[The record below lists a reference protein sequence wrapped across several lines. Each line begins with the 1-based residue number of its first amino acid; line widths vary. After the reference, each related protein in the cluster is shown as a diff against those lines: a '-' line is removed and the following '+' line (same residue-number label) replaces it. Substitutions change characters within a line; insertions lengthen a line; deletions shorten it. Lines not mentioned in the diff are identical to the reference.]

1 MDIYDAIVNGFKK
14 RIPSSQGIEAFLQ
27 SLQSSVKSLRIAYRN
42 NPVYVPYE
50 KTNIQAAYL
59 ATYLPH
65 YYQLIYKIFIEEV
78 PDIFKGKK
86 EVYLNFIGGGP
97 GSEAYGA
104 IKYILNN
111 CTDVEIIHIS
121 ILDINAS
128 TWDYSHAIVSEN
140 LVETVNN
147 GKTQIYWKSIPFDL
161 TSLANISQSKAIIEK
176 SDLLVIQNCLNEIAK
191 VNLPSLK
198 TNVKTLFDYLP
209 GDAYL
214 LMSDMTSV
222 ARPIM
227 KVLEGYLVESFSPKF
242 LRTTLSSCSRSL
254 ISVHHRPSAIIAQ
267 NLLVSTD
274 GLIPRKNISYD
285 YSILSKGF
293 IEEPLDS
300 ENLGFSA
307 IYRPLD
313 FKNLDANDFIH
324 RKIFIGIDFGTSSTV
339 ISTAQLVG
347 GSIVIKA
354 IPIKQK
360 DHLGSLTRNP
370 IVPTII
376 SLVDGK
382 KLLVGIHAADFK
394 PYLVYGKNTWHSFKQ
409 NLGHLDEIKYNNSDL
424 ATNPNFKISNATEA
438 LILFFAYI
446 KREIFEYLKD
456 NGLPNEVEYSISIPA
471 GFPSKEKQTLRSCLL
486 NAGIECED
494 TPFIEEPNAALINY
508 LYEQNIFV
516 ETNEPKNILV
526 LDLGAGTVD
535 VSILCAEKG
544 DDGFTSKLLSV
555 VRLGNIGG
563 NLIDELMAD
572 AIIQNFNINA
582 PLNELHR
589 IELVSLCEKLKI
601 KICKDLIVDSTT
613 NFELPSLSK
622 SDDFRAIPSTSNLI
636 SLGISSISLSFKEF
650 SNLMSLYWNGSSA
663 IDGIKGTLDKSL
675 VNAGLSVSMID
686 KIIVTGGG
694 GRNPYIKNQVAN
706 YFKGSELFI
715 SDNIQEQVSR
725 GVALQSFVL
734 NSFGKNIITPILGH
748 DIYLKGINKTV
759 TLFENGISIPS
770 LDIEILLDEPI
781 SEEIL
786 SIECYSNENK
796 NYCKYF
802 VIPAKVSISKL
813 LFYIAPDQELRCE
826 IVGPTFEKEALEIFK
841 KSNNKLI
848 KIRQNV

>member
-1 MDIYDAIVNGFKK
+1 MDIYDAIVRGFKK
-14 RIPSSQGIEAFLQ
+14 NIPSNQGIEAFLQ
-27 SLQSSVKSLRIAYRN
+27 SLQKSVKSLRIAYRN

-50 KTNIQAAYL
+50 KTDIQAAYL

-111 CTDVEIIHIS
+111 CTDVEIIHVT

-128 TWDYSHAIVSEN
+128 TWGYSHSIVSEN

-147 GKTQIYWKSIPFDL
+147 GKTQIHWKSIPFDL
-161 TSLANISQSKAIIEK
+161 TSADNISKSKPIIEK

-191 VNLPSLK
+191 VDLPSLK
-198 TNVKTLFDYLP
+198 TNVKTLFEYLP
-209 GDAYL
+209 GGAYL

-227 KVLEGYLVESFSPKF
+227 KVLEEYLVDAFSPKF
-242 LRTTLSSCSRSL
+242 LRSTLSSGSRSL

-267 NLLVSTD
+267 NLLVGTD

-285 YSILSKGF
+285 YSILSKGV
-293 IEEPLDS
+293 IEEPIDYK
-300 ENLGFSA
+300 ELGFTA

-324 RKIFIGIDFGTSSTV
+324 KKIFIGIDFGTSSTV
-339 ISTAQLVG
+339 VSTAQLVDG
-347 GSIVIKA
+347 KIKIKS

-360 DHLGSLTRNP
+360 DHSGSITSNP
-370 IVPTII
+370 LVPSII
-376 SLVDGK
+376 SFVNGNR
-382 KLLVGIHAADFK
+382 LLVGIHAADHK
-394 PYLVYGKNTWHSFKQ
+394 PYLEYGKNTWHSFKQ
-409 NLGHLDEIKYNNSDL
+409 NLGKLEEIEYANSVL
-424 ATNPNFKISNATEA
+424 ATNPHFKISNATEA
-438 LILFFAYI
+438 LTLFFAYI

-471 GFPSKEKQTLRSCLL
+471 GFPSKEKQTLRTCLL
-486 NAGIECED
+486 NVGIECED
-494 TPFIEEPNAALINY
+494 TPFIEEPNAAIINY

-544 DDGFTSKLLSV
+544 EDGFTSKLLSV

-572 AIIQNFNINA
+572 AIIQNFKINT
-582 PLNELHR
+582 PLNELHN

-601 KICKDLIVDSTT
+601 KICKDIIVDSTT
-613 NFELPSLSK
+613 NFELPTLSK
-622 SDDFRAIPSTSNLI
+622 SDDFRAIQSTSNLI

-663 IDGIKGTLDKSL
+663 NDGIKGTLDKSL
-675 VNAGLSVSMID
+675 VNAGLSLSMID

-706 YFKGSELFI
+706 YFKSSELFI

-725 GVALQSFVL
+725 GAALQSFIL

-770 LDIEILLDEPI
+770 IDIEVLLDEPI
-781 SEEIL
+781 SDEIL
-786 SIECYSNENK
+786 SIECYSKENK

-802 VIPAKVSISKL
+802 VIPANVSMSKL

-826 IVGPTFEKEALEIFK
+826 IVGPTFEKVALEIFK
-841 KSNNKLI
+841 KSKNKLI
-848 KIRQNV
+848 KIK

>member
-1 MDIYDAIVNGFKK
+1 MDIYDAIVIGFKK
-14 RIPSSQGIEAFLQ
+14 RIPSNQGVEAFLQ

-50 KTNIQAAYL
+50 KTDIQAAYL

-111 CTDVEIIHIS
+111 CTDVEIIHVT

-140 LVETVNN
+140 LVETVNK

-161 TSLANISQSKAIIEK
+161 TSIANISQSKVTIEK

-242 LRTTLSSCSRSL
+242 LRSTLSSGSRSL

-267 NLLVSTD
+267 NLLVGTD

-285 YSILSKGF
+285 YSILSKGV
-293 IEEPLDS
+293 IEEPLDNQ
-300 ENLGFSA
+300 NLGFSA

-339 ISTAQLVG
+339 ISTAQLVD
-347 GSIVIKA
+347 GSIRIKA

-370 IVPTII
+370 LVPSII

-382 KLLVGIHAADFK
+382 KLLVGIHAADHK
-394 PYLVYGKNTWHSFKQ
+394 PNLVYGKNTWHSFKQ
-409 NLGHLDEIKYNNSDL
+409 NLGKLDEITYNNSDL

-438 LILFFAYI
+438 LTLFFAYI

-456 NGLPNEVEYSISIPA
+456 NGLPNELEYSISIPA

-535 VSILCAEKG
+535 VSILRAENG
-544 DDGFTSKLLSV
+544 IDGFTSKLLSI

-563 NLIDELMAD
+563 NLIDELIAD
-572 AIIQNFNINA
+572 VIIQNHDVSTQ
-582 PLNELHR
+582 LSKVQR

-601 KICKDLIVDSTT
+601 KLCKDIIVDPITH
-613 NFELPSLSK
+613 FELPILSK
-622 SDDFRAIPSTSNLI
+622 SDDFRAIPSTTNLI
-636 SLGISSISLSFKEF
+636 SLGISTISLSFQAF
-650 SNLMSLYWNGSSA
+650 SHLMTLYWNGSSDN
-663 IDGIKGTLDKSL
+663 DGIKGTLDKAIK
-675 VNAGLSVSMID
+675 NAGLSLSMID

-694 GRNPYIKNQVAN
+694 GRNPYIKNQTAN

-759 TLFENGISIPS
+759 LLFENGVSIPS
-770 LDIEILLDEPI
+770 VDIEVLVDEPT
-781 SEEIL
+781 SNDL
-786 SIECYSNENK
+786 LAIECYSKENEN
-796 NYCKYF
+796 YRKYF
-802 VIPAKVSISKL
+802 VLPANITMSKL
-813 LFYIAPDQELRCE
+813 VFYIAPDQELRCE
-826 IVGPTFEKEALEIFK
+826 IVGANFEKEALEVFM
-841 KSNNKLI
+841 KSNRKLI
-848 KIRQNV
+848 KIK

>member
-1 MDIYDAIVNGFKK
+1 MDIYDAIVSGFKK
-14 RIPSSQGIEAFLQ
+14 SIHSNQGIEAFLQ
-27 SLQSSVKSLRIAYRN
+27 SLQKSVKSLRIAYRN

-50 KTNIQAAYL
+50 QKDIQSAYL

-86 EVYLNFIGGGP
+86 EVFLNFIGGGP

-111 CTDVEIIHIS
+111 CNDVEIINVT
-121 ILDINAS
+121 ILDINAT
-128 TWDYSHAIVSEN
+128 TWGYSHSIVSEK

-147 GKTQIYWKSIPFDL
+147 GKTKIQWKSIAFDL
-161 TSLANISQSKAIIEK
+161 TSTANISQSKPIIEK

-198 TNVKTLFDYLP
+198 TNVKTLFEFLP

-222 ARPIM
+222 AKPIM
-227 KVLEGYLVESFSPKF
+227 NVLESYLVDTFSPKF
-242 LRTTLSSCSRSL
+242 LRSTLSSGSRSL

-267 NLLVSTD
+267 NLLVGTD

-285 YSILSKGF
+285 YSILSKGVTD
-293 IEEPLDS
+293 EPIDYQ
-300 ENLGFSA
+300 ELGFAA

-324 RKIFIGIDFGTSSTV
+324 KKIFIGIDFGTSSTV
-339 ISTAQLVG
+339 ISTAQLVDG
-347 GSIVIKA
+347 KILIKP

-360 DHLGSLTRNP
+360 DHSGYDTRNP
-370 IVPTII
+370 LVPSVI

-382 KLLVGIHAADFK
+382 KLLVGIHAADHK
-394 PYLVYGKNTWHSFKQ
+394 PYLEYGKNTWHSFKQ
-409 NLGHLDEIKYNNSDL
+409 NLGKLEEIEYHNSDL
-424 ATNPNFKISNATEA
+424 ALNPHFKISNATEA
-438 LILFFAYI
+438 LTLFFSYI
-446 KREIFEYLKD
+446 KREIFEYLKE

-516 ETNEPKNILV
+516 ESNEPKNILV

-535 VSILCAEKG
+535 VSILRAEKG

-563 NLIDELMAD
+563 NLIDELIAD
-572 AIIQNFNINA
+572 AIIQNFKINP
-582 PLNELHR
+582 PLNALHR
-589 IELVSLCEKLKI
+589 IELVSLCEKLKV
-601 KICKDLIVDSTT
+601 KMCKDIIVDNAT
-613 NFELPSLSK
+613 NFILPILSK
-622 SDDFRAIPSTSNLI
+622 SDDERTIQSTANLNAI
-636 SLGISSISLSFKEF
+636 GINSVSLSFKAF
-650 SNLMSLYWNGSSA
+650 NNLMLTYWNGT
-663 IDGIKGTLDKSL
+663 IHNDGVKATLDKSIE
-675 VNAGLSVSMID
+675 NADLKLSMID

-706 YFKGSELFI
+706 YFKDSELFI
-715 SDNIQEQVSR
+715 SDKIQEQVSR

-748 DIYLKGINKTV
+748 DIYLRGVNKTV
-759 TLFENGISIPS
+759 VLFENGISIPS
-770 LDIEILLDEPI
+770 TDIEVFIDETLSSALLA
-781 SEEIL
+781 
-786 SIECYSNENK
+786 IECYSKENEN
-796 NYCKYF
+796 YAKYF
-802 VIPAKVSISKL
+802 ILPANVTMSKL
-813 LFYIAPDQELRCE
+813 IFYIAPDQELRCE
-826 IVGPTFEKEALEIFK
+826 IVGTNYEKEALESFK

-848 KIRQNV
+848 KIK

>member
-1 MDIYDAIVNGFKK
+1 MDIYDAIVSGFKK
-14 RIPSSQGIEAFLQ
+14 NIPSNQGIESFLQ
-27 SLQSSVKSLRIAYRN
+27 SLQKSVKSLRIAYRN

-50 KTNIQAAYL
+50 KTDIQAAYL

-111 CTDVEIIHIS
+111 CTDVEIIHVT

-128 TWDYSHAIVSEN
+128 TWGYSHSIVSEN

-147 GKTQIYWKSIPFDL
+147 GNTQIHWKSIPFDL
-161 TSLANISQSKAIIEK
+161 TSADNISKSKPIIEK

-191 VNLPSLK
+191 VDLPSLK
-198 TNVKTLFDYLP
+198 TNTKTLFEYLP

-227 KVLEGYLVESFSPKF
+227 KVLEEYLVDAFSPKF
-242 LRTTLSSCSRSL
+242 LRSTLSSGSRSL

-267 NLLVSTD
+267 NLLVGTD

-285 YSILSKGF
+285 YSILSKGV
-293 IEEPLDS
+293 IEEPIDYK
-300 ENLGFSA
+300 ELGFTA

-324 RKIFIGIDFGTSSTV
+324 KKIFIGIDFGTSSTV
-339 ISTAQLVG
+339 VSTAQLVDG
-347 GSIVIKA
+347 NIKIKP

-360 DHLGSLTRNP
+360 DHSGSVTSNP
-370 IVPTII
+370 LVPSII
-376 SLVDGK
+376 SFVNGNR
-382 KLLVGIHAADFK
+382 LLVGFHAADHK
-394 PYLVYGKNTWHSFKQ
+394 PYLEYGKNTWHSFKQ
-409 NLGHLDEIKYNNSDL
+409 NLGKLEEIEYTNSDL
-424 ATNPNFKISNATEA
+424 ATNPHFKISNATEA
-438 LILFFAYI
+438 LTLFFAYI
-446 KREIFEYLKD
+446 KREIFEYLKE

-516 ETNEPKNILV
+516 EINEPKNILV

-535 VSILCAEKG
+535 VSILRAEKG
-544 DDGFTSKLLSV
+544 DDGFSSKLLSV

-572 AIIQNFNINA
+572 AIIQNFNISP
-582 PLNELHR
+582 PLNKLHR

-601 KICKDLIVDSTT
+601 KMCKDIIVDSVT
-613 NFELPSLSK
+613 NFELPILSK
-622 SDDFRAIPSTSNLI
+622 SNDERTIPSTKNLI
-636 SLGISSISLSFKEF
+636 AIGIKSISLSFRAF
-650 SNLMSLYWNGSSA
+650 NTLMLAYWFGNT
-663 IDGIKGTLDKSL
+663 DNEGIKDTLDKSL
-675 VNAGLSVSMID
+675 ENASLALSKID

-694 GRNPYIKNQVAN
+694 GRNPYIKNEVAN
-706 YFKGSELFI
+706 YFKGAEIFI
-715 SDNIQEQVSR
+715 SDKIQEQVSR

-748 DIYLKGINKTV
+748 DIYLKGLNKSIV
-759 TLFENGISIPS
+759 LFENGVTIPS
-770 LDIEILLDEPI
+770 MDIEVFIDEPG
-781 SEEIL
+781 SNESL
-786 SIECYSNENK
+786 AIECYSKENEN
-796 NYCKYF
+796 YFKYF
-802 VIPAKVSISKL
+802 FLPGNITMSKL
-813 LFYIAPDQELRCE
+813 IFYIAPDQELRCD
-826 IVGPTFEKEALEIFK
+826 IVGVNFEKEALESFN

-848 KIRQNV
+848 KIK

>member
-1 MDIYDAIVNGFKK
+1 MDIYDAIVSGLKK
-14 RIPSSQGIEAFLQ
+14 NIPSNQGLETYLQ
-27 SLQSSVKSLRIAYRN
+27 SLQKSVKSLRIAYRN

-50 KTNIQAAYL
+50 KIDIQAAYL

-86 EVYLNFIGGGP
+86 EVFLNFIGGGP

-111 CTDVEIIHIS
+111 CTDVEIIHIT

-128 TWDYSHAIVSEN
+128 TWGYSHSIVSEPLIEN
-140 LVETVNN
+140 INN
-147 GKTQIYWKSIPFDL
+147 GKAQIYWQSIPFDL
-161 TSLANISQSKAIIEK
+161 TSTANISESKPIIEK

-191 VNLPSLK
+191 IALPSLK
-198 TNVKTLFDYLP
+198 TNVNTLFEYLP
-209 GDAYL
+209 GYAYL

-227 KVLEGYLVESFSPKF
+227 KVLEDYLVDAFTPKF
-242 LRTTLSSCSRSL
+242 LRTTLSSGSRSL

-267 NLLVSTD
+267 NLLVGTD

-285 YSILSKGF
+285 YSILSKGVVEVPLNH
-293 IEEPLDS
+293 EE
-300 ENLGFSA
+300 LGFAA

-313 FKNLDANDFIH
+313 FKNLDANDFVH
-324 RKIFIGIDFGTSSTV
+324 KKIFIGIDFGTSSTV
-339 ISTAQLVG
+339 VSTAQLVDG
-347 GSIVIKA
+347 KIKIKP

-360 DHLGSLTRNP
+360 DHSGYDTRNP
-370 IVPTII
+370 LVPSVI

-382 KLLVGIHAADFK
+382 KLLVGIHAADHK
-394 PYLVYGKNTWHSFKQ
+394 PYLEYGKNTWHSFKQ
-409 NLGHLDEIKYNNSDL
+409 NLGKLEEIEYNNSDL
-424 ATNPNFKISNATEA
+424 ALNPHFKISNATEA
-438 LILFFAYI
+438 LTLFFSYI

-486 NAGIECED
+486 NAGIECEE

-516 ETNEPKNILV
+516 ESNEPKNILV

-535 VSILCAEKG
+535 VSILRAEKG

-572 AIIQNFNINA
+572 AIIQNFNSNT

-601 KICKDLIVDSTT
+601 KMCKEIIVDNATHFKLPILST
-613 NFELPSLSK
+613 
-622 SDDFRAIPSTSNLI
+622 SDDERTIQSTANLNAI
-636 SLGISSISLSFKEF
+636 GINSISLSFKAF
-650 SNLMSLYWNGSSA
+650 NNLMSTYWLGTSD
-663 IDGIKGTLDKSL
+663 IDGVKATLEKSIE
-675 VNAGLSVSMID
+675 NAGLTLSMID

-694 GRNPYIKNQVAN
+694 GRNPYIKSQVAN
-706 YFKGSELFI
+706 YFMGSELLI

-748 DIYLKGINKTV
+748 DIFLKGINKSV
-759 TLFENGISIPS
+759 VLYENGVTIPS
-770 LDIEILLDEPI
+770 MDIEVFIDEPA
-781 SEEIL
+781 SNESL
-786 SIECYSNENK
+786 AIECYSKENV
-796 NYCKYF
+796 NYAKYF
-802 VIPAKVSISKL
+802 ILPAKVTMSKL
-813 LFYIAPDQELRCE
+813 IFYIAPDQELRCE
-826 IVGPTFEKEALEIFK
+826 IVGANYEKEALESFK
-841 KSNNKLI
+841 KSNKKLI
-848 KIRQNV
+848 KIK

>member
-1 MDIYDAIVNGFKK
+1 MDIYDAIVSGLKK
-14 RIPSSQGIEAFLQ
+14 NIPSNQGLETYLQ
-27 SLQSSVKSLRIAYRN
+27 SLQKSVKSLRIAYRN

-50 KTNIQAAYL
+50 KIDIQAAYL

-104 IKYILNN
+104 TKYILNN
-111 CTDVEIIHIS
+111 CTGVEIIHIT

-128 TWDYSHAIVSEN
+128 TWGYSHSLVSEHLIEN
-140 LVETVNN
+140 INN
-147 GKTQIYWKSIPFDL
+147 GKAQIHWKSVPFDL
-161 TSLANISQSKAIIEK
+161 TLPANISESKPIIEK

-191 VNLPSLK
+191 IALPSLK
-198 TNVKTLFDYLP
+198 TNVNTLFEYLP
-209 GDAYL
+209 GYAYL

-227 KVLEGYLVESFSPKF
+227 KVLEDYLVDAFTPKF
-242 LRTTLSSCSRSL
+242 LRTTLSSGSRSL
-254 ISVHHRPSAIIAQ
+254 ISVHHRPSAIITQ
-267 NLLVSTD
+267 NLLVGTD

-285 YSILSKGF
+285 YSILSKGVV
-293 IEEPLDS
+293 EEPLNHD
-300 ENLGFSA
+300 ELGFAA

-313 FKNLDANDFIH
+313 FKNLDANDFVH
-324 RKIFIGIDFGTSSTV
+324 KKIFIGIDFGTSSTV
-339 ISTAQLVG
+339 ISTAQFVDG
-347 GSIVIKA
+347 KIKIKP

-360 DHLGSLTRNP
+360 DHSGSVTSNP
-370 IVPTII
+370 LVPSII
-376 SLVDGK
+376 SFVNGNR
-382 KLLVGIHAADFK
+382 LLVGIHAADHK
-394 PYLVYGKNTWHSFKQ
+394 PYLEYGKNTWHSFKQ
-409 NLGHLDEIKYNNSDL
+409 NLGKLEEVEYLNSEL
-424 ATNPNFKISNATEA
+424 ALNPHFKISNASEA
-438 LILFFAYI
+438 LTLFFSYI
-446 KREIFEYLKD
+446 KREIFQYLKD

-471 GFPSKEKQTLRSCLL
+471 GFPSKEKQSLRSCLL

-516 ETNEPKNILV
+516 ESNEPKNILV

-535 VSILCAEKG
+535 VSILRAEKG

-572 AIIQNFNINA
+572 AIIQNFNINT

-601 KICKDLIVDSTT
+601 KMCKDIIVDNATHFKLPNLSASVDERTIKST
-613 NFELPSLSK
+613 
-622 SDDFRAIPSTSNLI
+622 ANLI
-636 SLGISSISLSFKEF
+636 AIGINSISLSFKAF
-650 SNLMSLYWNGSSA
+650 NNLMSSYWLGTSD
-663 IDGIKGTLDKSL
+663 IDGVKNTLEKSL
-675 VNAGLSVSMID
+675 ENAGLTLSMID
-686 KIIVTGGG
+686 KTIVTGGG
-694 GRNPYIKNQVAN
+694 GRNPYIRSHVAN
-706 YFKGSELFI
+706 YLMGSELFI

-748 DIYLKGINKTV
+748 DIFLKGINKSV
-759 TLFENGISIPS
+759 VLYENGVTIPS
-770 LDIEILLDEPI
+770 MDIEVFIDEPA
-781 SEEIL
+781 SNESL
-786 SIECYSNENK
+786 AIECYSQENEN
-796 NYCKYF
+796 YAKYF
-802 VIPAKVSISKL
+802 ILPANVTMSKL
-813 LFYIAPDQELRCE
+813 IFYIAPDQELRCE
-826 IVGPTFEKEALEIFK
+826 IVGANYEKEALESFK
-841 KSNNKLI
+841 KSNKKLI
-848 KIRQNV
+848 KIK

>member
-1 MDIYDAIVNGFKK
+1 MDIYDAIVSGFKK
-14 RIPSSQGIEAFLQ
+14 NIPSNQGIETFLQ
-27 SLQSSVKSLRIAYRN
+27 SLQKSVKSLRIAYRN

-50 KTNIQAAYL
+50 KTDIQAAYL

-86 EVYLNFIGGGP
+86 EVHLNFIGGGP

-111 CTDVEIIHIS
+111 CTDVEIIHVN

-128 TWDYSHAIVSEN
+128 TWAYSHSIVSEN

-147 GKTQIYWKSIPFDL
+147 GKTQIYWKPIPFDL
-161 TSLANISQSKAIIEK
+161 TSSANISQSKAIIEK

-227 KVLEGYLVESFSPKF
+227 KVIEGYLVESFSPKF
-242 LRTTLSSCSRSL
+242 LRSTLSSGSRSL

-267 NLLVSTD
+267 NLLVGTD

-285 YSILSKGF
+285 FSILSKGF
-293 IEEPLDS
+293 IEEPLDNQ
-300 ENLGFSA
+300 NLGFSA

-313 FKNLDANDFIH
+313 FKNLDANDFIN

-339 ISTAQLVG
+339 ISTAQLVD
-347 GSIVIKA
+347 GSIRIKA

-370 IVPTII
+370 LVPSVI

-382 KLLVGIHAADFK
+382 KLLVGIHAADHK
-394 PYLVYGKNTWHSFKQ
+394 PYLEYGKNTWHSFKQ
-409 NLGHLDEIKYNNSDL
+409 NLGQLDEITYNNSDL

-438 LILFFAYI
+438 LTLFFAYI

-471 GFPSKEKQTLRSCLL
+471 GFPPKEKQTLRSCLL

-535 VSILCAEKG
+535 VSILCAKKG

-572 AIIQNFNINA
+572 NIIQNFNINA

-636 SLGISSISLSFKEF
+636 SSGISSISLSFKEF

-770 LDIEILLDEPI
+770 LDIEILLHEPI
-781 SEEIL
+781 SDEIL
-786 SIECYSNENK
+786 AIECYSKENK
-796 NYCKYF
+796 DYFKYF
-802 VIPAKVSISKL
+802 VMPANVSMSKL

-848 KIRQNV
+848 KIK

>member
-1 MDIYDAIVNGFKK
+1 MDIYDAIVSGFKK
-14 RIPSSQGIEAFLQ
+14 NIPSNQGIEAFLQ
-27 SLQSSVKSLRIAYRN
+27 SLQKSVKSLRIAYRN

-50 KTNIQAAYL
+50 KTDIQAAYL

-111 CTDVEIIHIS
+111 CTDVEIIHVT

-128 TWDYSHAIVSEN
+128 TWGYSHSIVSEN
-140 LVETVNN
+140 LVETVNKGN
-147 GKTQIYWKSIPFDL
+147 TQIHWKSIPFDL
-161 TSLANISQSKAIIEK
+161 TSADNIGKSKPIIVK

-191 VNLPSLK
+191 VDLPSLK
-198 TNVKTLFDYLP
+198 TNTKTLFEYLP

-227 KVLEGYLVESFSPKF
+227 KVLEEYLVSAFSPKF
-242 LRTTLSSCSRSL
+242 LRSTLSSGSRSL

-267 NLLVSTD
+267 NLLVGTD

-285 YSILSKGF
+285 YSILSKGV
-293 IEEPLDS
+293 IEEPIDYK
-300 ENLGFSA
+300 ELGFTA

-324 RKIFIGIDFGTSSTV
+324 KKIFIGIDFGTSSTV
-339 ISTAQLVG
+339 VSTAQLVDG
-347 GSIVIKA
+347 NIKIKP

-360 DHLGSLTRNP
+360 DHSGSVTSNP
-370 IVPTII
+370 LVPSII
-376 SLVDGK
+376 SFVNGNR
-382 KLLVGIHAADFK
+382 LLVGVHAADHK
-394 PYLVYGKNTWHSFKQ
+394 PYLEYGKNTWHSFKQ
-409 NLGHLDEIKYNNSDL
+409 NLGKLEEIEYTNSDL
-424 ATNPNFKISNATEA
+424 ATNPHFKISNATEA
-438 LILFFAYI
+438 LTLFFAYI

-516 ETNEPKNILV
+516 ESNEPKNILV

-572 AIIQNFNINA
+572 VIIQNFNISS

-601 KICKDLIVDSTT
+601 KMCKDIIVDSVT
-613 NFELPSLSK
+613 NFELPILSK
-622 SDDFRAIPSTSNLI
+622 SNDERTIPSTKNLI
-636 SLGISSISLSFKEF
+636 AIGIKSITLSFGAF
-650 SNLMSLYWNGSSA
+650 NTLMLAYWIGS
-663 IDGIKGTLDKSL
+663 IDNEGIKDTLDKSL
-675 VNAGLSVSMID
+675 ENASLALSKID

-694 GRNPYIKNQVAN
+694 GRNPYIKNEVAN
-706 YFKGSELFI
+706 YFKGAEIFI
-715 SDNIQEQVSR
+715 SDKIQEQVSR

-748 DIYLKGINKTV
+748 DIYLKGLNKSV
-759 TLFENGISIPS
+759 VLFENGVTIPS
-770 LDIEILLDEPI
+770 MDIEVFIDAPASNESLA
-781 SEEIL
+781 
-786 SIECYSNENK
+786 IECYSKENEN
-796 NYCKYF
+796 YFKYF
-802 VIPAKVSISKL
+802 VLPANITMSKL
-813 LFYIAPDQELRCE
+813 IFYIAPDQELRCE
-826 IVGPTFEKEALEIFK
+826 IVGANFEKEALESFK

-848 KIRQNV
+848 KIK

>member
-1 MDIYDAIVNGFKK
+1 MDIYDAIVSGFKK
-14 RIPSSQGIEAFLQ
+14 NIPSNQGIEAFLQ
-27 SLQSSVKSLRIAYRN
+27 SLQKSVKSLRIAYRN

-50 KTNIQAAYL
+50 KTDIQAAYL

-111 CTDVEIIHIS
+111 CTAVEIIHVT

-128 TWDYSHAIVSEN
+128 TWGYSHSIVSEN
-140 LVETVNN
+140 LVETINYGN
-147 GKTQIYWKSIPFDL
+147 TQIHWKSIPFDL
-161 TSLANISQSKAIIEK
+161 TLADNISKSKPIIEK

-191 VNLPSLK
+191 VDLPSLK
-198 TNVKTLFDYLP
+198 TNTKTLFEYLP
-209 GDAYL
+209 GYAYL

-227 KVLEGYLVESFSPKF
+227 KVLEGYLVDAFSPKF
-242 LRTTLSSCSRSL
+242 LKTTLSSVSRSL

-267 NLLVSTD
+267 NLLVGTD

-285 YSILSKGF
+285 YSILSKGV
-293 IEEPLDS
+293 IEEPIDYK
-300 ENLGFSA
+300 ELGFTA

-324 RKIFIGIDFGTSSTV
+324 KKIFIGIDFGTSSTV
-339 ISTAQLVG
+339 ISTAQLVDG
-347 GSIVIKA
+347 NIKIKS

-360 DHLGSLTRNP
+360 DHSGSVTSNP
-370 IVPTII
+370 LVPSII
-376 SLVDGK
+376 SFVNGNR
-382 KLLVGIHAADFK
+382 LLVGVHAADHK
-394 PYLVYGKNTWHSFKQ
+394 PYLEYGKNTWHSFKQ
-409 NLGHLDEIKYNNSDL
+409 NLGKLEEIEYTNSDL
-424 ATNPNFKISNATEA
+424 ATNPHFKISNATEA
-438 LILFFAYI
+438 LTLFFAYI

-456 NGLPNEVEYSISIPA
+456 NSLPNEVEYSISIPA

-486 NAGIECED
+486 NAGIECEE

-508 LYEQNIFV
+508 LYEQNIFLKI
-516 ETNEPKNILV
+516 NEPRNILV

-544 DDGFTSKLLSV
+544 DDGLTSKLLSV
-555 VRLGNIGG
+555 VRLGNIGS

-572 AIIQNFNINA
+572 AIIQNFNINTQ
-582 PLNELHR
+582 LNELHR

-601 KICKDLIVDSTT
+601 KMCKDIIVDSVT
-613 NFELPSLSK
+613 NFELPILSK
-622 SDDFRAIPSTSNLI
+622 SNDERTIPSTKNLI
-636 SLGISSISLSFKEF
+636 AIGIKSISLSFVEF
-650 SNLMSLYWNGSSA
+650 NTLMLAYWIGNT
-663 IDGIKGTLDKSL
+663 DNKGIKDTLDKSL
-675 VNAGLSVSMID
+675 ENASLTLSKID

-694 GRNPYIKNQVAN
+694 GRNPYIKNEVAN
-706 YFKGSELFI
+706 YFKGAEIFI
-715 SDNIQEQVSR
+715 SDKIQEQVSR

-748 DIYLKGINKTV
+748 DIYLKGLNKSV
-759 TLFENGISIPS
+759 VLFENGFTIPS
-770 LDIEILLDEPI
+770 MDIEVFIDAPASNESLA
-781 SEEIL
+781 
-786 SIECYSNENK
+786 IECYSKENEN
-796 NYCKYF
+796 YFKYF
-802 VIPAKVSISKL
+802 VLPANITMSKL
-813 LFYIAPDQELRCE
+813 IFYIAPDQELRCE
-826 IVGPTFEKEALEIFK
+826 IVAENFEKEALESFK

-848 KIRQNV
+848 KIK

>member
-1 MDIYDAIVNGFKK
+1 MDIYDAIVSGLKK
-14 RIPSSQGIEAFLQ
+14 HIPSNQGLETYLQ
-27 SLQSSVKSLRIAYRN
+27 SLQKSVKSLRIAYRN

-50 KTNIQAAYL
+50 KTDIQAAYL
-59 ATYLPH
+59 AAYLPH

-86 EVYLNFIGGGP
+86 EVFLNFIGGGP

-111 CTDVEIIHIS
+111 CNDVEIIHVA

-128 TWDYSHAIVSEN
+128 TWGYSHTIVSEHLIKN
-140 LVETVNN
+140 VNN
-147 GKTQIYWKSIPFDL
+147 GKTQIHWKSIPFDL
-161 TSLANISQSKAIIEK
+161 TSIAKISESKSIIEK

-198 TNVKTLFDYLP
+198 TNVNTLFEYLP

-222 ARPIM
+222 AKPIM
-227 KVLEGYLVESFSPKF
+227 NVLENFLVGAFSPKF
-242 LRTTLSSCSRSL
+242 IRTTLSSDSRSL

-267 NLLVSTD
+267 NLLVGTD

-285 YSILSKGF
+285 YSILSKGVVEVPLNN
-293 IEEPLDS
+293 EE
-300 ENLGFSA
+300 LGFAA

-324 RKIFIGIDFGTSSTV
+324 KKIFIGIDFGTSSTV
-339 ISTAQLVG
+339 VSTAQLVDG
-347 GSIVIKA
+347 KIKIKP

-360 DHLGSLTRNP
+360 DHLGGNTKNP
-370 IVPTII
+370 LVPSII
-376 SLVDGK
+376 SLVEGK
-382 KLLVGIHAADFK
+382 KLLVGIHAADHK
-394 PYLVYGKNTWHSFKQ
+394 PYLEYGKNTWHSFKQ
-409 NLGHLDEIKYNNSDL
+409 NLCKLEEIEYPNSDL
-424 ATNPNFKISNATEA
+424 AKNPNFKISNATEA
-438 LILFFAYI
+438 LTLFFTYI
-446 KREIFEYLKD
+446 KREIFEYLKE
-456 NGLPNEVEYSISIPA
+456 NSLPIEVEYSISIPA
-471 GFPSKEKQTLRSCLL
+471 GFHSKEKQILRTCLL

-516 ETNEPKNILV
+516 ESNEPKNILV

-535 VSILCAEKG
+535 ISILCAEKG
-544 DDGFTSKLLSV
+544 DDGFSSKLLSV

-572 AIIQNFNINA
+572 AIIQNFNISP
-582 PLNELHR
+582 PLNKLYR

-601 KICKDLIVDSTT
+601 KLCKDIIVDNATHFKLPILST
-613 NFELPSLSK
+613 
-622 SDDFRAIPSTSNLI
+622 SDDERTIQSTANLNAI
-636 SLGISSISLSFKEF
+636 GINSISLSFKAF
-650 SNLMSLYWNGSSA
+650 NNLMSSYWLGTSG
-663 IDGIKGTLDKSL
+663 IDGVKATLDKSIE
-675 VNAGLSVSMID
+675 NAGLSLSGIG
-686 KIIVTGGG
+686 KIILTGGG
-694 GRNPYIKNQVAN
+694 GRNPYIKSQVAN

-748 DIYLKGINKTV
+748 DIYLKGINKSV
-759 TLFENGISIPS
+759 PLFKNGISIPS
-770 LDIEILLDEPI
+770 LDIEIIIDEAA
-781 SEEIL
+781 SNEEL
-786 SIECYSNENK
+786 SIECYSKENG
-796 NYCKYF
+796 NYSKYF
-802 VIPAKVSISKL
+802 VLPAKVTPSKL
-813 LFYIAPDQELRCE
+813 IFYIAPDQELRCE
-826 IVGPTFEKEALEIFK
+826 IVGATFEKEALESFTQ
-841 KSNNKLI
+841 SQNKLI
-848 KIRQNV
+848 KIK

>member
-347 GSIVIKA
+347 GSIEIKA

-370 IVPTII
+370 LVPTII

-382 KLLVGIHAADFK
+382 KLLVGVHAADHK
-394 PYLVYGKNTWHSFKQ
+394 PYLEYGKNTWHSFKQ
-409 NLGHLDEIKYNNSDL
+409 NLGKLEEIEYTNSDL
-424 ATNPNFKISNATEA
+424 ATNPHFKISNATEA
-438 LILFFAYI
+438 LTLFFAYI
-446 KREIFEYLKD
+446 KREIFEYLKE

-516 ETNEPKNILV
+516 EINEPKNILV

-572 AIIQNFNINA
+572 AIIQNFNISS

-601 KICKDLIVDSTT
+601 KMCKDIIVDSVT
-613 NFELPSLSK
+613 NFELPILSK
-622 SDDFRAIPSTSNLI
+622 SNDERTISSTTNLI
-636 SLGISSISLSFKEF
+636 AIGIKSISLSFSTF
-650 SNLMSLYWNGSSA
+650 NSLMLAYWIGNT
-663 IDGIKGTLDKSL
+663 DNEGIKDTLDKSL
-675 VNAGLSVSMID
+675 ANANLALSKID

-694 GRNPYIKNQVAN
+694 GRNPYIKNEVAN
-706 YFKGSELFI
+706 YFKGAEIFI
-715 SDNIQEQVSR
+715 SDKIQEQVSR

-748 DIYLKGINKTV
+748 DIYLKGLNKSV
-759 TLFENGISIPS
+759 VLFENGVTIPS
-770 LDIEILLDEPI
+770 MDIEVFIDEPA
-781 SEEIL
+781 SNESL
-786 SIECYSNENK
+786 AIECYSKENEN
-796 NYCKYF
+796 YFKYF
-802 VIPAKVSISKL
+802 VLPANITMTKL
-813 LFYIAPDQELRCE
+813 IFYIAPDQELRCE
-826 IVGPTFEKEALEIFK
+826 IVGANFEKEALESFK

-848 KIRQNV
+848 KIK

>member
-1 MDIYDAIVNGFKK
+1 MDIYDAIVSGFKK
-14 RIPSSQGIEAFLQ
+14 NIPSNQGIEAFLQ
-27 SLQSSVKSLRIAYRN
+27 SLQKSVKSLRIAYRN

-50 KTNIQAAYL
+50 KTDIQAAYL

-86 EVYLNFIGGGP
+86 EVYLNFIGGGS

-104 IKYILNN
+104 IKYIHNN
-111 CTDVEIIHIS
+111 CTDVEIIHVT

-128 TWDYSHAIVSEN
+128 TWGYSHSIVSEN

-147 GKTQIYWKSIPFDL
+147 GNTQIHWKSIPFDL
-161 TSLANISQSKAIIEK
+161 TSAANISKSKPIIEK

-191 VNLPSLK
+191 VDLPSLK
-198 TNVKTLFDYLP
+198 TNTNTLFEYLP

-227 KVLEGYLVESFSPKF
+227 KVLEEYLVDAFSPKF
-242 LRTTLSSCSRSL
+242 LRSTLSSGSRSL

-267 NLLVSTD
+267 NLLVGTD

-285 YSILSKGF
+285 YSILSKGV
-293 IEEPLDS
+293 IDEPIDYQ
-300 ENLGFSA
+300 ELGFAA

-324 RKIFIGIDFGTSSTV
+324 KKIFIGIDFGTSSTV
-339 ISTAQLVG
+339 ISTAQLVDG
-347 GSIVIKA
+347 KIKIKP

-360 DHLGSLTRNP
+360 DHSGSVTSNP
-370 IVPTII
+370 LVPSII
-376 SLVDGK
+376 SFVNGNR
-382 KLLVGIHAADFK
+382 LLVGIHAADHK
-394 PYLVYGKNTWHSFKQ
+394 PYLEYGKNTWHSFKQ
-409 NLGHLDEIKYNNSDL
+409 NLGKLEEIEYANSDL
-424 ATNPNFKISNATEA
+424 VTNPHFKISNATEA
-438 LILFFAYI
+438 LTLFFAYI

-456 NGLPNEVEYSISIPA
+456 NSLPNEVEYSISIPA

-508 LYEQNIFV
+508 LYDQNIFV
-516 ETNEPKNILV
+516 ESNEPKNILV

-572 AIIQNFNINA
+572 AIIQNFNISP
-582 PLNELHR
+582 PLNKLHR

-601 KICKDLIVDSTT
+601 KMCKDIIVDSVT
-613 NFELPSLSK
+613 NFELPILSK
-622 SDDFRAIPSTSNLI
+622 SNDERTIPSTKNLI
-636 SLGISSISLSFKEF
+636 AIGIKSISLSFRAF
-650 SNLMSLYWNGSSA
+650 NTLMLAYWIGNT
-663 IDGIKGTLDKSL
+663 DNEGIKDTLDKALENASL
-675 VNAGLSVSMID
+675 ALSKID

-706 YFKGSELFI
+706 YFNGSELFI

-748 DIYLKGINKTV
+748 DIYLKGLNKSV
-759 TLFENGISIPS
+759 VLFENGVTIPS
-770 LDIEILLDEPI
+770 MDIEVFIDAPASNESLA
-781 SEEIL
+781 
-786 SIECYSNENK
+786 IECYSKENK
-796 NYCKYF
+796 NYFKYF
-802 VIPAKVSISKL
+802 VLPANITMSKL
-813 LFYIAPDQELRCE
+813 IFYIAPDQELRCE
-826 IVGPTFEKEALEIFK
+826 IVGVNFEKEALASFK

-848 KIRQNV
+848 KIK

>member
-1 MDIYDAIVNGFKK
+1 MDIYDAIVSGFKK
-14 RIPSSQGIEAFLQ
+14 NIPTNQGIEAFLQ
-27 SLQSSVKSLRIAYRN
+27 SLQKSVKSLRIAYRN

-50 KTNIQAAYL
+50 KTDIQAAYL

-111 CTDVEIIHIS
+111 CTDVEIIHVT

-128 TWDYSHAIVSEN
+128 TWGYSHSIVAEN

-147 GKTQIYWKSIPFDL
+147 GNTQIHWKAVPFDL
-161 TSLANISQSKAIIEK
+161 ISTENISESKPIIAK

-191 VNLPSLK
+191 VDLPSLK
-198 TNVKTLFDYLP
+198 TNLKTLFEYLP
-209 GDAYL
+209 DDAYL

-227 KVLEGYLVESFSPKF
+227 KVLEGYLVDAFEPKF
-242 LRTTLSSCSRSL
+242 LRTTLSFGSRSL
-254 ISVHHRPSAIIAQ
+254 LSVHHRPSAIIAQ
-267 NLLVSTD
+267 NLLVGTD

-285 YSILSKGF
+285 YSILSKGV
-293 IEEPLDS
+293 IDEPIDYQ
-300 ENLGFSA
+300 ELGFAA

-324 RKIFIGIDFGTSSTV
+324 KKIFIGIDFGTSSTV
-339 ISTAQLVG
+339 ISTAQLVDG
-347 GSIVIKA
+347 RIKIKP

-360 DHLGSLTRNP
+360 DHSGSVTSNP
-370 IVPTII
+370 LVPSIV
-376 SLVDGK
+376 SFVNGNR
-382 KLLVGIHAADFK
+382 LLVGIHAADHK
-394 PYLVYGKNTWHSFKQ
+394 PYLEYGKNTWHSFKQ
-409 NLGHLDEIKYNNSDL
+409 NLGKLEEIEYANSDL
-424 ATNPNFKISNATEA
+424 AINPHFKISNATEA
-438 LILFFAYI
+438 LTLFFAYI
-446 KREIFEYLKD
+446 KREIFEYLND
-456 NGLPNEVEYSISIPA
+456 NSLPKEVEYSISIPA

-516 ETNEPKNILV
+516 ESNEPKNILV

-572 AIIQNFNINA
+572 AIIQNFKINT

-601 KICKDLIVDSTT
+601 KMCKDIIVDNAT
-613 NFELPSLSK
+613 NFILPILSK
-622 SDDFRAIPSTSNLI
+622 SDDERTIQSTANLNAI
-636 SLGISSISLSFKEF
+636 GINSISLSFKAF
-650 SNLMSLYWNGSSA
+650 NNLMFTYWNGT
-663 IDGIKGTLDKSL
+663 IHNDGVKDTLDKSIE
-675 VNAGLSVSMID
+675 NADLKLSMID

-694 GRNPYIKNQVAN
+694 GRNPYIKNEVSN
-706 YFKGSELFI
+706 YFKGAEIFI
-715 SDNIQEQVSR
+715 SDKIQEQVSR

-748 DIYLKGINKTV
+748 DIYLKGINKSV
-759 TLFENGISIPS
+759 VLFENGVTIPS
-770 LDIEILLDEPI
+770 MDNEVFIDAPASNESLA
-781 SEEIL
+781 
-786 SIECYSNENK
+786 IECYSKENEN
-796 NYCKYF
+796 YVKYF
-802 VIPAKVSISKL
+802 ALPANITITKL
-813 LFYIAPDQELRCE
+813 IFYIAPDQELRCE
-826 IVGPTFEKEALEIFK
+826 TVGANFEKEALESFK
-841 KSNNKLI
+841 KTNNKLI
-848 KIRQNV
+848 KIK

>member
-1 MDIYDAIVNGFKK
+1 MDIYDAIVSGFKK
-14 RIPSSQGIEAFLQ
+14 NIPSNQGIEAFLQ
-27 SLQSSVKSLRIAYRN
+27 SLQKSVKSLRIAYRN

-50 KTNIQAAYL
+50 KTDIQAAYL

-111 CTDVEIIHIS
+111 CTDVEIIHVT

-128 TWDYSHAIVSEN
+128 TWGYSHSIVSEN
-140 LVETVNN
+140 LVETVNKGN
-147 GKTQIYWKSIPFDL
+147 TQIHWKSIPFDL
-161 TSLANISQSKAIIEK
+161 TSADNIGKSKPIIVK

-191 VNLPSLK
+191 VDLPSLK
-198 TNVKTLFDYLP
+198 TNTKTLFEYLP

-227 KVLEGYLVESFSPKF
+227 KVLEEYLVAAFSPKF
-242 LRTTLSSCSRSL
+242 LRSTLSSGSRSL

-267 NLLVSTD
+267 NLLVGTD

-285 YSILSKGF
+285 YSILSKGV
-293 IEEPLDS
+293 IEEPIDYK
-300 ENLGFSA
+300 EHGFTA

-324 RKIFIGIDFGTSSTV
+324 KKIFIGIDFGTSSTV
-339 ISTAQLVG
+339 VSTAQLVDG
-347 GSIVIKA
+347 NIKIKP

-360 DHLGSLTRNP
+360 DHSGSVTSNP
-370 IVPTII
+370 LVPSII
-376 SLVDGK
+376 SFVNGNR
-382 KLLVGIHAADFK
+382 LLVGVHAADHK
-394 PYLVYGKNTWHSFKQ
+394 PYLEYGKNTWHSFKQ
-409 NLGHLDEIKYNNSDL
+409 NLGKLEEIEYTNSDL
-424 ATNPNFKISNATEA
+424 ATNPHFKISNATEA
-438 LILFFAYI
+438 LTLFFAYI

-516 ETNEPKNILV
+516 ESNEPKNILV

-572 AIIQNFNINA
+572 AIIQNFNISS

-601 KICKDLIVDSTT
+601 KMCKDIIVDSVT
-613 NFELPSLSK
+613 NFELPILSK
-622 SDDFRAIPSTSNLI
+622 SNDERTISSTTNLI
-636 SLGISSISLSFKEF
+636 AIGIKSISLSFSTF
-650 SNLMSLYWNGSSA
+650 NTLMLAYWIGNT
-663 IDGIKGTLDKSL
+663 DNEGIKDTLDKSL
-675 VNAGLSVSMID
+675 ANANLALSKID

-694 GRNPYIKNQVAN
+694 GRNPYIKNEVAN
-706 YFKGSELFI
+706 YFKGAEIFI
-715 SDNIQEQVSR
+715 SDKIQEQVSR

-748 DIYLKGINKTV
+748 DIYLKGLNKSV
-759 TLFENGISIPS
+759 VLFENGVTIPS
-770 LDIEILLDEPI
+770 MDIEVFIDEPA
-781 SEEIL
+781 SNESL
-786 SIECYSNENK
+786 AIECYSQENEN
-796 NYCKYF
+796 YFKYF
-802 VIPAKVSISKL
+802 ALPANITMSKL
-813 LFYIAPDQELRCE
+813 IFYIAPDQELRCE
-826 IVGPTFEKEALEIFK
+826 IVGVNFEKEALESFK

-848 KIRQNV
+848 KIK